1 MDDIIY
7 QEFKGTGN
15 MDLVLSRKCAEQRLW
30 PAIDINQ
37 SGTRK
42 EHLLL
47 SKEMLTEIIEIRRK
61 LVGQDEVAALATFL
75 ELLQER

>member
-1 MDDIIY
+1 
-7 QEFKGTGN
+7 
-15 MDLVLSRKCAEQRLW
+15 LW

-47 SKEMLTEIIEIRRK
+47 DKEALKEVIEIRRK
-61 LVGQDEVAALATFL
+61 LAGQDEVAALTTFL
-75 ELLQER
+75 ELLAS